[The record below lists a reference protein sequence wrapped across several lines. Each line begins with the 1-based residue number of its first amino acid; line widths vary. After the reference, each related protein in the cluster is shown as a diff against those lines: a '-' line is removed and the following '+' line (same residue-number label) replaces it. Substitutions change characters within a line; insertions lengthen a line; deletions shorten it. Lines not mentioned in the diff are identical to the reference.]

1 MNDNITL
8 KQVDTILKN
17 VFGDTRVQLLDSV
30 YEKSKDGNFY
40 KLVFS
45 VHSLDAEID
54 DDTNI
59 IIAHTKFI
67 FRTNV
72 EKTKLIEKSFWYL
85 KDINCV
91 YSKVDFESSE
101 DLTEQLQRI
110 INEKSFGHNLKSI
123 SNFISEAPSSSI
135 NDFLS
140 KSNVES
146 FSVTSVVYNPVLKMT
161 PCKDI
166 TFDFDIELDNGEHVI
181 KLSIKK
187 EESFSFYY
195 YINDKVEKIDSDE
208 IDQLPQLIGDHLVFL
223 YDNFIG

>member
-1 MNDNITL
+1 MNDNIAL
-8 KQVDTILKN
+8 KQVDTILKTI
-17 VFGDTRVQLLDSV
+17 FDETKVQLLDSV
-30 YEKSKDGNFY
+30 YEKSKDFY

-54 DDTNI
+54 DDTNT

-67 FRTNV
+67 FRTNI
-72 EKTKLIEKSFWYL
+72 EKTELIEKSFWYL

-91 YSKVDFESSE
+91 YSKVDFTDSE
-101 DLTEQLQRI
+101 DLTEQLHRI
-110 INEKSFGHNLKSI
+110 LNEKNFGHNLKGI

-140 KSNVES
+140 KSEVNS
-146 FSVTSVVYNPVLKMT
+146 FSVTSVQYNPILKMT

-166 TFDFDIELDNGEHVI
+166 TFDFDIQLDNGEHII

-187 EESFSFYY
+187 DDDNFKFFY
-195 YINDKVEKIDSDE
+195 YINDKVEKLDSD
-208 IDQLPQLIGDHLVFL
+208 DVSQLPQLIGDHLIIL
-223 YDNFIG
+223 YKKFIG